1 MGFGDI
7 TPTLPLARM
16 LSVVTSVAGPLYLA
30 TVMGVLIGRYTSEVN
45 GQQAA
50 AKRPPAQHL
59 EPGDPSAGEPKP

>member
-1 MGFGDI
+1 M
-7 TPTLPLARM
+7 
-16 LSVVTSVAGPLYLA
+16 VTSVAGPLYLA

-50 AKRPPAQHL
+50 AKQPPTQHL